1 MVIKYHAKLKNPES
15 KRLFT
20 LWIQIYNIAIKTK
33 LLQQKNQCLPRI
45 RGGGGL
51 TTKGHMGSW
60 GAGMMELFFTLVV
73 VNYTSVKTYLTIYFK
88 NELLSVYNTFKK
100 VGTFKSLAYY

>member
-1 MVIKYHAKLKNPES
+1 
-15 KRLFT
+15 
-20 LWIQIYNIAIKTK
+20 
-33 LLQQKNQCLPRI
+33 
-45 RGGGGL
+45 
-51 TTKGHMGSW
+51 MGSW

>member
-1 MVIKYHAKLKNPES
+1 MFTKDSGWRGVDYKGAHGKL
-15 KRLFT
+15 
-20 LWIQIYNIAIKTK
+20 
-33 LLQQKNQCLPRI
+33 
-45 RGGGGL
+45 
-51 TTKGHMGSW
+51 GSRDD
-60 GAGMMELFFTLVV
+60 GLFFTLVV